1 MTTQQHINFEP
12 IFDLGQIVATQGALE
27 ALQDDRELAA
37 LLLLRHSTGDY
48 GDICDEDR
56 EANRQALKYGS
67 RIMSVYNLF
76 GSSCLW
82 IITEADRSST
92 TLLLPSEY

>member
-1 MTTQQHINFEP
+1 MTTQHVNFEP
-12 IFDLGQIVATQGALE
+12 IFDLGHIVATRGALE

-48 GDICDEDR
+48 GDICEEDKKVN
-56 EANRQALKYGS
+56 ADALKYGS